1 MEWNFKRC
9 KFFKKKFFSAQ
20 VQFTLVLSQGFSSLY
35 CNCCFFNFT
44 FDLIHLYHVV
54 IICNKCESLPTLYEM
69 ITKYT
74 NQLCLSLKGTR
85 QYDVACSL
93 SH

>member
-1 MEWNFKRC
+1 M
-9 KFFKKKFFSAQ
+9 KFSLLLSPIYTCAFSGI
-20 VQFTLVLSQGFSSLY
+20 FLFVLQLL
-35 CNCCFFNFT
+35 FFNFT

-54 IICNKCESLPTLYEM
+54 VICNKCESLPTLYEM

-93 SH
+93 FHSNVIQL